1 MSVALIS
8 YFHSK
13 TPSKYNH
20 SIDSPFQPI
29 HTPTKNTMMGSQS
42 KSSISIILCLVAI
55 VAMATTI
62 QAQLHTSPERYR
74 SINLQQ
80 QQQQQQDTLGGKEL
94 GRQRQKR
101 QRNLRKK
108 NERKTQDGGSEMS
121 LSSKLT
127 INLSEMSLPLVD
139 ADFDLSLPMD
149 LPTTTQYENVVLEN
163 GSSGDGSTP
172 ILASFLAGI
181 SALTVGAV
189 ALFVKMR
196 RVHGRQ
202 VEETEEDD
210 TSNEMH
216 EMPFDSDDILADL
229 EGGGRENM
237 TSCPVEETKEGGEC
251 HEMRVVP
258 LDLSGNFHDEVD
270 DFAGVGHEIII
281 S

>member
-149 LPTTTQYENVVLEN
+149 LPTATHGDEIVALEN
-163 GSSGDGSTP
+163 GNSGEGSTL

-181 SALTVGAV
+181 SALIIGAV

-196 RVHGRQ
+196 RSNSHQVDETQQIDEGR
-202 VEETEEDD
+202 ETRVV
-210 TSNEMH
+210 
-216 EMPFDSDDILADL
+216 PFDSNEEFNDEFADF
-229 EGGGRENM
+229 E
-237 TSCPVEETKEGGEC
+237 
-251 HEMRVVP
+251 
-258 LDLSGNFHDEVD
+258 
-270 DFAGVGHEIII
+270 GVGHEIII
-281 S
+281 